1 MNQALAGQPAGKELN
16 RWWTVVGGAIC
27 LSVGAGVISAFMFGT
42 FIRAIAA
49 ENHWGRSQVSLGLT
63 IFEFA
68 MGPGTI
74 VLGWLVD
81 RLGVRKPTLIFLT
94 LFAASIAMVSVMPP
108 SIPLFCLAFAAVGFF
123 APGSNALPYAKVVC
137 ARFDRHRGL
146 ALGLTVGGTAI
157 GGTLM
162 PQYAGYLLSHYGWR
176 AGYAGVAVVVAA
188 FSLPALFFLVRMP
201 SGTRQAREKIGDAG
215 LPRLSEIVR
224 TSKSFR
230 LLGLAIFCMSGV
242 MLAMLSQLVP
252 MMMDRGET
260 IRIATSMLSIAGV
273 SSAIGRL
280 LAGYLMDRM
289 HAPFVAAMSFTITL
303 AGVLI
308 LASGARGHEA
318 MFAAGL
324 IGVSIGAE
332 ADIITF
338 IVSRY
343 FDLRLFGRVCGGMW
357 ACWGWG
363 AGIMIF
369 LTGLCYDVLHSYYA
383 ALWSFVGLI
392 VVAIVSVCRLGPYVY
407 PERRD
412 VYAAYVG
419 GAENDA
425 NGAGVVAA
433 KLKD

>member
-1 MNQALAGQPAGKELN
+1 LAKNDLN

-49 ENHWGRSQVSLGLT
+49 QNHWGRSQVSLGLT
-63 IFEFA
+63 VFEFA

-74 VLGWLVD
+74 VLGSLID
-81 RLGVRKPTLIFLT
+81 RWGVRKPTMIFL
-94 LFAASIAMVSVMPP
+94 LMFALSIALVSVMPP
-108 SIPLFCLAFAAVGFF
+108 SVWVFCLVFVLVGFF

-137 ARFDRHRGL
+137 ARFDKHRGL

-157 GGTLM
+157 GGALM
-162 PQYAGYLLSHYGWR
+162 PQYAGFLLRNYGWR
-176 AGYAGVAVVVAA
+176 MGYLGVAAVVAA
-188 FSLPALFFLVRMP
+188 FSIPALYLLVKMP
-201 SGTRQAREKIGDAG
+201 KGTVETPMDRRKVLDPG
-215 LPRLSEIVR
+215 LPSLWKILKTDR
-224 TSKSFR
+224 TFR
-230 LLGLAIFCMSGV
+230 LLGLSIFCMSGV
-242 MLAMLSQLVP
+242 MLALLSQLVP
-252 MMMDRGET
+252 MMMDRGAT
-260 IRIATSMLSIAGV
+260 IRIATTMLSIAGL
-273 SSAIGRL
+273 SSAVGRL

-289 HAPFVAAMSFTITL
+289 HAPFVAAMSFAITMC
-303 AGVLI
+303 GVII
-308 LASGARGHEA
+308 LAVGSTSTPA
-318 MFAAGL
+318 MVAAGL

-369 LTGLCYDVLHSYYA
+369 ATGLCYDMLHSYDL
-383 ALWSFVGLI
+383 ALWIFIGLI
-392 VVAIVSVCRLGPYVY
+392 AISIIAICRLGPYAY

-412 VYAAYVG
+412 VYPGMPSVS
-419 GAENDA
+419 GAEPIE
-425 NGAGVVAA
+425 A
-433 KLKD
+433 KA

>member
-1 MNQALAGQPAGKELN
+1 MANKELN

-49 ENHWGRSQVSLGLT
+49 QNHWGRSQVSLGLT

-81 RLGVRKPTLIFLT
+81 RWGVRRPTLFFLMM
-94 LFAASIAMVSVMPP
+94 FAASIALVSVMPP
-108 SIPLFCLAFAAVGFF
+108 SVPLFCLAFVAVGFF

-137 ARFDRHRGL
+137 ARFDHHRGL
-146 ALGLTVGGTAI
+146 ALGLTVGGTAV
-157 GGTLM
+157 GGALM
-162 PQYAGYLLSHYGWR
+162 PQYAGYLLRHFGWR
-176 AGYAGVAVVVAA
+176 MGYFGVAVAVAA
-188 FSLPALFFLVRMP
+188 FSLPALYFLVRMP
-201 SGTRQAREKIGDAG
+201 PGTREARRDKAANAQ
-215 LPRLSEIVR
+215 LPKLSQIVR
-224 TSKSFR
+224 TSRSFR
-230 LLGLAIFCMSGV
+230 QLGIAIFCMSGV
-242 MLAMLSQLVP
+242 MLALLSQLVP
-252 MMMDRGET
+252 MMMDRGAT
-260 IRIATSMLSIAGV
+260 IRIATSMLSIAGL

-280 LAGYLMDRM
+280 LAGYLMDRV
-289 HAPFVAAMSFTITL
+289 HAPYVAALSFTITL
-303 AGVLI
+303 LGVLI
-308 LASGARGHEA
+308 LANGAIGTDA
-318 MFAAGL
+318 MVAAGL

-343 FDLRLFGRVCGGMW
+343 FDLRLFGRVCGGIW

-369 LTGLCYDVLHSYYA
+369 LTGLCYDLLHSYHA
-383 ALWSFVGLI
+383 ALWSFVVLI
-392 VVAIVSVCRLGPYVY
+392 AISIVSICRLGPYVY

-412 VYAAYVG
+412 PHAAYAGPAASAEADSNSMRDGVG
-419 GAENDA
+419 KA
-425 NGAGVVAA
+425 
-433 KLKD
+433 